1 MGHGAWGMGQ
11 NNQSKILAS
20 KILASKIPN
29 AQCPMPNA
37 QHPKSPPKK
46 RKTRFPRENGLFW
59 REGNGTVLE
68 SLLA

>member
-1 MGHGAWGMGQ
+1 MAHGAWGKTI
-11 NNQSKILAS
+11 NPKSKIQNPKS
-20 KILASKIPN
+20 
-29 AQCPMPNA
+29 PMPNA